1 MERVR
6 RVIKKTLKYVSKPE
20 MRVLPGQL
28 AFFFVLSLIPLVALV
43 GTLASYFSI
52 STGTITDLLDSI
64 LPFDINDSMLSF
76 VAGKGMTFNIA
87 IFFLSGFILASNG
100 THSMIITSNEIYKV
114 NDENIVRR
122 RLKAIWMTIILVLL
136 LLFLLLV
143 PVYGMTIFDALTQG
157 LESDAVN
164 NARAI
169 YKVLQYPISLGLV
182 YYNIKLLY
190 TIAPDRKIKPK
201 TTTTGAIFTTVGW
214 IIATEL
220 YSIYAGTFANYNLFY
235 GSISDILIWLV
246 WVYILSYIFVLGMS
260 INATNAEIDD
270 YETMQLT
277 LKNIKLEEEKNKKKD
292 SKK

>member
-6 RVIKKTLKYVSKPE
+6 RVIKKTLKYISRPE

-43 GTLASYFSI
+43 GTIASYFSI
-52 STGTITDLLDSI
+52 SPTTISDLLSSI
-64 LPFDINDSMLSF
+64 LPFDINEGMLAF
-76 VAGKGMTFNIA
+76 VSGKGMTFNIA
-87 IFFLSGFILASNG
+87 VFFISAFILASNG
-100 THSMIITSNEIYKV
+100 THSMIIASNEIYKV
-114 NDENIVRR
+114 KDDNIIRR
-122 RLKAIWMTIILVLL
+122 RLKAIWMTFILVLL
-136 LLFLLLV
+136 LLFLLIV

-157 LESDAVN
+157 LETDAIN
-164 NARAI
+164 TARTI
-169 YKVLQYPISLGLV
+169 YKILQYPISLGLV

-201 TTTTGAIFTTVGW
+201 TTTTGAIFTTIGW

-220 YSIYAGTFANYNLFY
+220 YSLYAGTFANYNLFY
-235 GSISDILIWLV
+235 GSISDILILLI
-246 WVYILSYIFVLGMS
+246 WVYILSYIFVLGMAF
-260 INATNAEIDD
+260 NATNTEIDD

-277 LKNIKLEEEKNKKKD
+277 LKNIKLEEEKKKD